1 MSQAQVWVAYAT
13 PDQQFLIA
21 IPFIEGMTAAEA
33 IDQSHIRQ
41 QIKIEEPMQL
51 GIFGVKIDRDK
62 VLKAGDRVE
71 IYRPLTIHPQDIRR
85 KRAQKNPVGRF
96 QRGNRFKQS
105 DS

>member
-1 MSQAQVWVAYAT
+1 MSQTQVWVAYAAV
-13 PDQQFLIA
+13 DQQFLIA
-21 IPFIEGMTAAEA
+21 VPFTDGMTAEQA
-33 IDQSHIRQ
+33 IQNSQIRQ
-41 QIKIEEPMQL
+41 KINIDDPLQL
-51 GIFGVKIDRDK
+51 GIFGVKITLDTR
-62 VLKAGDRVE
+62 LKSGDRVE